1 MKQSGERYA
10 WFVVGVLVLANI
22 SSWIDRQILNLLV
35 PTIRADL
42 GVSMTEMGYLIGL
55 PFAIFFAFAGFPIA
69 RLADRGNRRNIIAAG
84 IATWSVMT
92 ALCGL
97 AGSYVRLLLAR
108 IGVGVG
114 EASLQGPATSLISD
128 YFPRERF
135 STAMGVYAMAVFIGA
150 GLAYILGGWVIG
162 IASAQAAWNVP
173 LVGLLRPWQVV
184 FLFVGLP
191 GVLVALL
198 MLAVREPPR
207 TTPAVVGV
215 PYARLFGY
223 MRANARTFTILNVG
237 YGLSSAV
244 NIGIAAWLATFLIQ
258 KHGWTEQRAGLVM
271 GSLTITIGALG
282 SVAGGRMADW
292 FVQRGQPDGALRVGI
307 VASAGMLVFASA
319 YPFAQTPAVAV
330 VLLALVNFF
339 AALPWG
345 AAFAAAALVV
355 PGPMRAQ
362 GVAIFNFVTTLI
374 SGLGPIAV
382 AAVTEKVFRS
392 EAALPRALALV
403 NVIGMGSAIAL
414 LGFGMPA
421 FRRTLVSRDDWA
433 Q

>member
-1 MKQSGERYA
+1 MKSERYA

-35 PTIRADL
+35 PSIRADL

-55 PFAIFFAFAGFPIA
+55 PFALFFALAGFPIA
-69 RLADRGNRRNIIAAG
+69 RLADRSNRRNIIAAG
-84 IATWSVMT
+84 ITTWSVMT
-92 ALCGL
+92 ALCGF
-97 AGSYVRLLLAR
+97 AGSYSRLLLAR

-135 STAMGVYAMAVFIGA
+135 GTAMGVYSMAVFIGA

-162 IASAQAAWNVP
+162 IASEQAAWTVP
-173 LVGLLRPWQVV
+173 LVGVLRPWQVV

-191 GVLVALL
+191 GLLVALL

-207 TTPAVVGV
+207 TTSAATAV
-215 PYARLFGY
+215 PYGRLFGY
-223 MRANARTFTILNVG
+223 MRANARTFTTLNVG

-258 KHGWTEQRAGLVM
+258 KHGWTPERAGLVM
-271 GSLTITIGALG
+271 GSLTMTIGALG
-282 SVAGGRMADW
+282 SIAGGRLADR
-292 FVQRGQPDGALRVGI
+292 FAARGHSDGPLRVGI
-307 VASAGMLVFASA
+307 IASAGMLLFASA
-319 YPFAQTPAVAV
+319 YPFAPTPASAV
-330 VLLALVNFF
+330 MLLALVNFF

-355 PGPMRAQ
+355 PAAMRAQ
-362 GVAIFNFVTTLI
+362 GVAIFAFVTTLI

-382 AAVTEKVFRS
+382 AAVTEHVFRS
-392 EAALPRALALV
+392 EAALPQALACV
-403 NVIGMGSAIAL
+403 NIVGMGLAIAL
-414 LGFGMPA
+414 FAFALPA
-421 FRRTLVSRDDWA
+421 FRRTLAARDSWT